1 MFDTLSIF
9 KKPQT
14 SKLSEELDQLSK
26 IYLNPLSNQKIKKAI
41 EFADR
46 AHEGQFRKSGEP
58 FLTHPIN
65 VGLILASLK
74 MDADTIIAGL
84 LHDVVEDCDISLSK
98 VRQEFGRNVSL
109 LVNGVTKLLQLDEKM
124 KGSSQAEN
132 FQKMALATAE
142 DVRVV
147 IIKLADRLHNLKT
160 IEHLPRE
167 KQIKKC
173 KETMELY
180 APLAHQIGMHKMA
193 TELEDISFK
202 TIHPIRNK
210 LILDAL
216 KKSDLDKKTLV
227 SKVKNALRKKF
238 KDANLEVKITGREK
252 RIYSI
257 YKKMKKKKSFSN
269 IYDVFGFR
277 IIVQKA
283 EDCYKALGIVHNLF
297 TPITGRFKDYI
308 AVPKMNGY
316 QAIHTSVMTFDAIPL
331 EVQIQTDAME
341 TFASFGIASHGL
353 YKTNVSND
361 LIQAKTRQ
369 LAQRLTE
376 AKNRSATSSEFLE
389 NIKSDFKGKEVYVFS
404 PNGRIYSLK
413 AGATPVDYAYAVHST
428 LGSYCL
434 TCEIDKKLSP
444 LSTVLKSGQTIEIIK
459 SKKKNVN
466 PDWLN
471 FVVTSKAITEIK
483 KDLKSIKISDA
494 RAYGKGLLE
503 ESLQDSGIDLKE
515 FPNERL
521 KEVFNVLGARSLNQ
535 LMVDIGSGKRTS
547 NFVSESFAE
556 ALRGKK
562 RNISRVV
569 TELRVGS
576 SKKYGAI
583 KYPECCYPVSGDPS
597 LAVHNE
603 SGITIHRSEC
613 QNLQSFLNKPGKC
626 SNVLWEK
633 EDGSNFLTSLLIT
646 VKNEPGVLADI
657 SKLIAGASSNIESVS
672 TKTLDENFVELN
684 IKTSVKDLDHLD
696 LIFAKLKNNKTVT
709 KILRQTS

>member
-1 MFDTLSIF
+1 
-9 KKPQT
+9 
-14 SKLSEELDQLSK
+14 
-26 IYLNPLSNQKIKKAI
+26 
-41 EFADR
+41 
-46 AHEGQFRKSGEP
+46 
-58 FLTHPIN
+58 
-65 VGLILASLK
+65 
-74 MDADTIIAGL
+74 
-84 LHDVVEDCDISLSK
+84 
-98 VRQEFGRNVSL
+98 
-109 LVNGVTKLLQLDEKM
+109 
-124 KGSSQAEN
+124 
-132 FQKMALATAE
+132 
-142 DVRVV
+142 
-147 IIKLADRLHNLKT
+147 
-160 IEHLPRE
+160 
-167 KQIKKC
+167 
-173 KETMELY
+173 
-180 APLAHQIGMHKMA
+180 
-193 TELEDISFK
+193 
-202 TIHPIRNK
+202 
-210 LILDAL
+210 
-216 KKSDLDKKTLV
+216 
-227 SKVKNALRKKF
+227 
-238 KDANLEVKITGREK
+238 
-252 RIYSI
+252 
-257 YKKMKKKKSFSN
+257 
-269 IYDVFGFR
+269 
-277 IIVQKA
+277 
-283 EDCYKALGIVHNLF
+283 
-297 TPITGRFKDYI
+297 
-308 AVPKMNGY
+308 
-316 QAIHTSVMTFDAIPL
+316 
-331 EVQIQTDAME
+331 
-341 TFASFGIASHGL
+341 
-353 YKTNVSND
+353 
-361 LIQAKTRQ
+361 
-369 LAQRLTE
+369 
-376 AKNRSATSSEFLE
+376 
-389 NIKSDFKGKEVYVFS
+389 
-404 PNGRIYSLK
+404 
-413 AGATPVDYAYAVHST
+413 VHST

-494 RAYGKGLLE
+494 RAYGKDLLE

-562 RNISRVV
+562 RNVSRVV

-646 VKNEPGVLADI
+646 IKNEPGVLADI

>member
-1 MFDTLSIF
+1 MFDSLSIF

-26 IYLNPLSNQKIKKAI
+26 IYLNPLSSQKIKKAI
-41 EFADR
+41 DFADK

-74 MDADTIIAGL
+74 MDADTIVAGL
-84 LHDVVEDCDISLSK
+84 LHDVVEDCNISLSK
-98 VRQEFGRNVSL
+98 VREEFGSNVSV
-109 LVNGVTKLLQLDEKM
+109 LVNGVTKLLQLDEKI
-124 KGSSQAEN
+124 KGESQAEN

-173 KETMELY
+173 RETMELY

-202 TIHPIRNK
+202 TIHPIRYK
-210 LILDAL
+210 LIVDAL
-216 KKSDLDKKTLV
+216 KKNDLDKKTLV
-227 SKVKNALRKKF
+227 SKVKKSARKKF
-238 KDANLEVKITGREK
+238 NDAGLELKITGREK
-252 RIYSI
+252 RIFSI
-257 YKKMKKKKSFSN
+257 YQKMKKKKSFSN
-269 IYDVFGFR
+269 IYDVFAFR
-277 IIVQKA
+277 IIVDKA
-283 EDCYKALGIVHNLF
+283 EDCYRALGLIHNIF

-316 QAIHTSVMTFDAIPL
+316 QAIHTSVMTFDGVPL

-341 TFASFGIASHGL
+341 TFASYGIASHGL

-361 LIQAKTRQ
+361 LIQAKSRQ
-369 LAQRLTE
+369 LVQRLTE

-389 NIKSDFKGKEVYVFS
+389 NIKSDLKGKEVYVFS

-413 AGATPVDYAYAVHST
+413 SGATPVDYAYAVHSS

-434 TCEIDKKLSP
+434 TCEIDKQLSP
-444 LSTVLKSGQTIEIIK
+444 LSTVLKSGQTVEIIK

-494 RAYGKGLLE
+494 RALGKDLLE

-515 FPNERL
+515 FPNEQL

-535 LMVDIGSGKRTS
+535 LMVDIGSGRRTS

-556 ALRGKK
+556 TLRGKK
-562 RNISRVV
+562 RKISKIIS
-569 TELRVGS
+569 EIKVGS

-583 KYPECCYPVSGDPS
+583 KFPECCYPVSGDPS

-603 SGITIHRSEC
+603 SGITIHRNDC
-613 QNLQSFLNKPGKC
+613 QNLQGFLNKPGRC
-626 SNVLWEK
+626 SNVVWEK
-633 EDGSNFLTSLLIT
+633 EPGATFITSINIT
-646 VKNEPGVLADI
+646 IKNEPGVLADI
-657 SKLIAGASSNIESVS
+657 SKLIASASSNIESVS

-684 IKTSVKDLDHLD
+684 IKTLVEDLDHLK
-696 LIFAKLKNNKTVT
+696 LISNKLKNNKTVT
-709 KILRQTS
+709 KIIRQTT